1 MKSNSMLRPPLS
13 STIFPRPNTSRRIR
27 TNVISMENESTRLH
41 DIEVRIER
49 TRGHC
54 SMAYGRQEKAYI
66 KVINELEKERLEI
79 LKCTKEKSCNKKW
92 EVIKSRQNIFKRSD
106 IVVKL

>member
-1 MKSNSMLRPPLS
+1 MGNNSMLRPPLS

-41 DIEVRIER
+41 DIEIRIER

-66 KVINELEKERLEI
+66 KVLNELEKERLEI
-79 LKCTKEKSCNKKW
+79 LKDTKEKSCCNTINDSCT
-92 EVIKSRQNIFKRSD
+92 E
-106 IVVKL
+106 

>member
-1 MKSNSMLRPPLS
+1 MGNNSMLRPPLS

-41 DIEVRIER
+41 DIEIRIER

-54 SMAYGRQEKAYI
+54 STAYGRQEKAYI
-66 KVINELEKERLEI
+66 KVLNQLEKERLEI
-79 LKCTKEKSCNKKW
+79 LKDTKEKSCNNTNDSCT
-92 EVIKSRQNIFKRSD
+92 E
-106 IVVKL
+106 

>member
-1 MKSNSMLRPPLS
+1 MLRPPLS

-66 KVINELEKERLEI
+66 KVLNELEKERLEI
-79 LKCTKEKSCNKKW
+79 LKDTKEKSCNNTNDSCT
-92 EVIKSRQNIFKRSD
+92 E
-106 IVVKL
+106 

>member
-1 MKSNSMLRPPLS
+1 MGNNSMLRPPLS
-13 STIFPRPNTSRRIR
+13 STIFPRPNTFRRIR

-66 KVINELEKERLEI
+66 KVLNQLEKERLEL
-79 LKCTKEKSCNKKW
+79 LKDTKEKSCNNTNDSCT
-92 EVIKSRQNIFKRSD
+92 E
-106 IVVKL
+106 

>member
-1 MKSNSMLRPPLS
+1 MGNNSMLRPPLS

-41 DIEVRIER
+41 DIEIRIER

-66 KVINELEKERLEI
+66 KVINQLEKERLEI
-79 LKCTKEKSCNKKW
+79 LKDTKEKSCNNTNDSCT
-92 EVIKSRQNIFKRSD
+92 E
-106 IVVKL
+106 

>member
-1 MKSNSMLRPPLS
+1 MGNNSMLSPPLS

-41 DIEVRIER
+41 DIEIRIER

-66 KVINELEKERLEI
+66 KVLNELEKERLEI
-79 LKCTKEKSCNKKW
+79 LKDTKEKSCNNTNDSCT
-92 EVIKSRQNIFKRSD
+92 E
-106 IVVKL
+106 

>member
-1 MKSNSMLRPPLS
+1 MGNNSMLRPPLS
-13 STIFPRPNTSRRIR
+13 STIFPRPNTFRRIR

-54 SMAYGRQEKAYI
+54 SASYGRQEKAYI
-66 KVINELEKERLEI
+66 KVLNELEKERLEI
-79 LKCTKEKSCNKKW
+79 LKDTKEKSCNNTND
-92 EVIKSRQNIFKRSD
+92 SRTE
-106 IVVKL
+106 

>member
-1 MKSNSMLRPPLS
+1 MGNNSMLRPLLS

-41 DIEVRIER
+41 DIEIRIER

-66 KVINELEKERLEI
+66 KVLNELEKERLEI
-79 LKCTKEKSCNKKW
+79 LKDTKEKSCNNTNDSCT
-92 EVIKSRQNIFKRSD
+92 E
-106 IVVKL
+106 

>member
-1 MKSNSMLRPPLS
+1 MGNNSMLRPPLS

-27 TNVISMENESTRLH
+27 TNVISTENESTRLH
-41 DIEVRIER
+41 DIEIRIER

-66 KVINELEKERLEI
+66 KVLNELEKERLEI
-79 LKCTKEKSCNKKW
+79 LKDTKEKSCNNTNDSCT
-92 EVIKSRQNIFKRSD
+92 E
-106 IVVKL
+106 

>member
-1 MKSNSMLRPPLS
+1 MLRPPLS

-79 LKCTKEKSCNKKW
+79 LKCTKEKSCN
-92 EVIKSRQNIFKRSD
+92 NTND
-106 IVVKL
+106 INTV

>member
-1 MKSNSMLRPPLS
+1 MLRPPLS

-41 DIEVRIER
+41 DIEIRIER

-66 KVINELEKERLEI
+66 KVINQLEKERLEI
-79 LKCTKEKSCNKKW
+79 LKDTKEKSCNNTNDSCT
-92 EVIKSRQNIFKRSD
+92 E
-106 IVVKL
+106 

>member
-1 MKSNSMLRPPLS
+1 MGNNSMLRPPLS

-41 DIEVRIER
+41 DIEIRIER

-66 KVINELEKERLEI
+66 KVLNELEKERLEI
-79 LKCTKEKSCNKKW
+79 LKDTKEKSCNNTNDSCS
-92 EVIKSRQNIFKRSD
+92 ESSSSYV
-106 IVVKL
+106 

>member
-1 MKSNSMLRPPLS
+1 MLRPPLS
-13 STIFPRPNTSRRIR
+13 STIFTRPNIFRRIR

-41 DIEVRIER
+41 DIEIRIER

-66 KVINELEKERLEI
+66 KVINQLEKERLEI
-79 LKCTKEKSCNKKW
+79 LKDTKEKSCNNTND
-92 EVIKSRQNIFKRSD
+92 SRTE
-106 IVVKL
+106 

>member
-1 MKSNSMLRPPLS
+1 MGNNSMLRPPLS

-41 DIEVRIER
+41 DIEIRIER

-66 KVINELEKERLEI
+66 KVLNQLEKERLEI
-79 LKCTKEKSCNKKW
+79 LKDTKEKSCNNTNDSCT
-92 EVIKSRQNIFKRSD
+92 E
-106 IVVKL
+106 